1 MITIKEIAEQL
12 GVSPTTVSNVLNG
25 RAGRMSPQTRQRVEE
40 ALIRN
45 HYVHET
51 RNEESNTPSHLVA
64 VYFCLGKKEHILM
77 DPFCGELLE
86 SVESEL
92 QKYGRFTVCGIVNS
106 DDQFDEKLKVSG
118 LEGAIL
124 LGCNPENCENLAK
137 RTRIPIVFIDSGEGN
152 YDNIGLQDFEGAYE
166 ITSYLLKQGNRK
178 IAFFCDQKK
187 PRGSNLERYRG
198 FRKAMERYRAPFSEK
213 EDYIFLPEEKNFRNE
228 VLRQFAAKAKEA
240 GYTGAFFVYDLLAN
254 KAINIFFSQGLR
266 VPEDISVTGFDDNI
280 YARLSRPMLTTVRQ
294 FPAEKGKAA
303 VDILMKRIYGEET
316 LVSTLQLPTELIVR
330 ESVANRTRLQ

>member
-1 MITIKEIAEQL
+1 MITIREIAEQL

-25 RAGRMSPQTRQRVEE
+25 RGGRMSSQTRKRVEE
-40 ALIRN
+40 ALVRN
-45 HYVHET
+45 HYVHEQ
-51 RNEESNTPSHLVA
+51 RREETDVPTHLVA

-86 SVESEL
+86 SVEKEL
-92 QKYGRFTVCGIVNS
+92 QKHGRSTVCGIVNS

-124 LGCNPENCENLAK
+124 LGCNPENCESLAK
-137 RTRIPIVFIDSGEGN
+137 RTRFPIVFVDSGEGN

-178 IAFFCDQKK
+178 LAFFCDQQT
-187 PRGSNLERYRG
+187 PMGSNRERYRG
-198 FRKAMERYRAPFSEK
+198 FRKALERYRDVFLPE
-213 EDYIFLPEEKNFRNE
+213 EDYVYLPEEKNLRHE
-228 VLRQFAAKAKEA
+228 VLRQFARKSGEK

-254 KAINIFFSQGLR
+254 EAINIFFSQGLQ
-266 VPEDISVTGFDDNI
+266 VPGDISVTGFDDNI

-294 FPAEKGKAA
+294 HPSEKGKAA
-303 VDILMKRIYGEET
+303 VRMLMRRIYGEET
-316 LVSTLQLPTELIVR
+316 LVSSMQLPTELIVR
-330 ESVANRTRLQ
+330 ESVANRTGI